1 MVAAWPELGHQQ
13 IETSTLGM
21 TTGATN
27 KYNPRRDVLNVVAF
41 RTLAADLLRTAKIP
55 GALLAGPRP
64 SRPTRKYMAGI
75 LGSSPAT
82 DPEWPRPQFRR
93 GKKFLSVFLSLYLSC
108 FGFCS
113 SFLQLMRIE
122 RSRRRVVI
130 GGGPPS
136 VRQMEILRSG
146 QGRRVGVRSAEG
158 GGGGGRQGRGGRRKT
173 TPH

>member
-1 MVAAWPELGHQQ
+1 
-13 IETSTLGM
+13 
-21 TTGATN
+21 
-27 KYNPRRDVLNVVAF
+27 
-41 RTLAADLLRTAKIP
+41 
-55 GALLAGPRP
+55 
-64 SRPTRKYMAGI
+64 MAGI

-158 GGGGGRQGRGGRRKT
+158 GGGATGSRRTEENHATLAHT
-173 TPH
+173 TVSPSCPRSISRKLSSP